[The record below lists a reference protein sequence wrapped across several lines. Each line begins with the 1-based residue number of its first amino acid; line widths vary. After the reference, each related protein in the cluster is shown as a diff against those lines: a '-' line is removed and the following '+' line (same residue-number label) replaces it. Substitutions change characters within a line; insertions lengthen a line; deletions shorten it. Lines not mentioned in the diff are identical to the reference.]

1 MIGKNACGVMVAVLM
16 FVTAGCARSSTRTGE
31 EGVATGQ
38 AGGRAEQ
45 VAGSTEQV
53 GTEAQRPAGWDRHPQ
68 GGPPGLVRRGKVP
81 PGLERK
87 GLRPGQRV
95 EDAVKAAGEDVVAVD
110 VKEGEGKVVF
120 RGESGQSVEW
130 PVRRGVLAEPE
141 DEPAPQPA
149 RGRGQGRG
157 RAGRPQ

>member
-1 MIGKNACGVMVAVLM
+1 MVAVLVVM
-16 FVTAGCARSSTRTGE
+16 AAGCARSSARTGE
-31 EGVATGQ
+31 EGMATGQ

-45 VAGSTEQV
+45 MSGTTESV
-53 GTEAQRPAGWDRHPQ
+53 GTEAQRPAGWDQHPQ

-87 GLRPGQRV
+87 GVRPGQRV

-120 RGESGQSVEW
+120 RGEGGRPVEW

-141 DEPAPQPA
+141 DEPAPPPA

-157 RAGRPQ
+157 RPARQ